1 MSNKTSIGIITVI
14 ALVGIGVYLFFKYKK
29 IKEIQNPLPQEYD
42 PVQPQQTNT
51 PFNPV
56 TYTSVA
62 GVNPFLAGNL

>member
-1 MSNKTSIGIITVI
+1 MNKSIGIILVLGLI
-14 ALVGIGVYLFFKYKK
+14 GVGIYLYLKYRN
-29 IKEIQNPLPQEYD
+29 IKAIQAPLPQEYD
-42 PVQPQQTNT
+42 PVQSQQTNT